1 MKVIKNLIVTLLIII
16 LFFCSTILLILI
28 PIKKEINDNFT
39 KNILTSIN
47 FEKMIEENPRLK
59 EGIDKTL
66 KPIYDETE
74 KYGVNEDLIIK
85 IFNSK
90 EVKELIG
97 DISDNVI
104 KAIISGKDTKI
115 ISEENIEDVIS
126 DTIDDINTNN
136 ICNIGPEVKEE
147 ILKVTKK
154 ELNKIQNYIP
164 DTSLINEN
172 LSKQDKQK
180 LKIVRFIL
188 FNKFLGIVLAI
199 TIVSLSVIFLL
210 KRKSKHKFSL
220 MLIPILIPTIIS
232 LLVTLVMHLF
242 IATYN
247 LNYLESFLKTNYY
260 LDIILVILIISILIL
275 AKITPKNKEI

>member
-39 KNILTSIN
+39 KNVLTSIN

-59 EGIDKTL
+59 EGLDKTL

-90 EVKELIG
+90 EEKELIG

-115 ISEENIEDVIS
+115 ISEANIEDVIS

-136 ICNIGPEVKEE
+136 IEYILANIFP
-147 ILKVTKK
+147 T
-154 ELNKIQNYIP
+154 
-164 DTSLINEN
+164 
-172 LSKQDKQK
+172 KQDKQK
-180 LKIVRFIL
+180 IKILRYIL
-188 FNKFLGIVLAI
+188 SNKFLGIVLAI
-199 TIVSLSVIFLL
+199 TIGSLSVIFLL
-210 KRKSKHKFSL
+210 KRKSKHKFSI

-275 AKITPKNKEI
+275 AKITHKNKEI

>member
-39 KNILTSIN
+39 KNVLTSIN

-59 EGIDKTL
+59 EGLDKTL
-66 KPIYDETE
+66 KPIYDETK

-115 ISEENIEDVIS
+115 ISEENIEEVIS

-136 ICNIGPEVKEE
+136 IYNIEPEVKEE

-154 ELNKIQNYIP
+154 ELNKIQGYIP
-164 DTSLINEN
+164 DTNLIYNN

-180 LKIVRFIL
+180 LEVLRFIL
-188 FNKFLGIVLAI
+188 SNKFIGIMIAI
-199 TIVSLSVIFLL
+199 IIMSLSAIFLL

-232 LLVTLVMHLF
+232 LMITFILHLF
-242 IATYN
+242 INNYQ
-247 LNYLESFLKTNYY
+247 LNYLNSLIKTNYY
-260 LDIILVILIISILIL
+260 LDIIIIILILSILIVM
-275 AKITPKNKEI
+275 KIRRLNKN